1 MATAAPATELGRK
14 RPSTTGTA
22 RAPTFSL
29 SRSVKKALSG
39 ADAGSAIAVERRPDQ
54 DADDLE
60 VHLVRR
66 RGGDGGKAL
75 YAVGGGSLAVLVAF
89 LLYMIQRDWAHVVNN
104 IYGHSPHL
112 FSRQNDSTGGLFESE
127 KKRRSNP
134 SSR

>member
-75 YAVGGGSLAVLVAF
+75 YAIGGGSLAVLVAL
-89 LLYMIQRDWAHVVNN
+89 LLYMDTSAGSISPDTSPVAAHLQTTAR
-104 IYGHSPHL
+104 P
-112 FSRQNDSTGGLFESE
+112 RC
-127 KKRRSNP
+127 
-134 SSR
+134 

>member
-1 MATAAPATELGRK
+1 MATAAPGTELGRK
-14 RPSTTGTA
+14 RQSTSAA
-22 RAPTFSL
+22 RTPTFSL

-75 YAVGGGSLAVLVAF
+75 YAIGGGSLAVLVAF
-89 LLYMIQRDWAHVVNN
+89 LLYMDTSAGSSSPDASAGSSSPDTSPIAAHLQTTAR
-104 IYGHSPHL
+104 P
-112 FSRQNDSTGGLFESE
+112 RC
-127 KKRRSNP
+127 
-134 SSR
+134 

>member
-75 YAVGGGSLAVLVAF
+75 YAIGGGSLAVLVAF

-104 IYGHSPHL
+104 IYG
-112 FSRQNDSTGGLFESE
+112 TGGELPRTSLV
-127 KKRRSNP
+127 P
-134 SSR
+134 SAPHKTYTCMSYVD